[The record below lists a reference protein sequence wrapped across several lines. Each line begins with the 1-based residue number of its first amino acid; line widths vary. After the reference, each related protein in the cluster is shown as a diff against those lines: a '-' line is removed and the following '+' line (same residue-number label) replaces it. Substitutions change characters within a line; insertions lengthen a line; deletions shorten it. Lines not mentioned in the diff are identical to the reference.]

1 MKGML
6 ELQLTCG
13 ALHDS
18 QIPLFVATCE
28 QVGLRPLL
36 IDHHHPQ
43 PHPHPHA
50 HPHAHPDS
58 HGHPPGGQPPQR
70 QPSAT
75 AWLRADLEEA
85 RAEAM
90 ALAQWLAHAGVAVL
104 DVKVD
109 APVQDLERFG
119 PSGTHGEHGHHGY
132 GGYQGRYFEWRGK
145 LRQPNEMAALQ
156 ALCKVHGAQ
165 LSRDNLRDTCFVTL
179 RSREP
184 QAGFDARVEALAQ
197 QLAHGG
203 WPLLKQQSE
212 VCLHDS
218 RELPNIDWLAPY
230 LLPPADPADPADP
243 AGPAER

>member
-6 ELQLTCG
+6 ELHLTCG
-13 ALHDS
+13 ALHDA

-36 IDHHHPQ
+36 IDHHHGEQ
-43 PHPHPHA
+43 
-50 HPHAHPDS
+50 
-58 HGHPPGGQPPQR
+58 QR

-90 ALAQWLAHAGVAVL
+90 ALAQWLAHAGMAVL

-109 APVQDLERFG
+109 APVQDSERFG
-119 PSGTHGEHGHHGY
+119 RNG
-132 GGYQGRYFEWRGK
+132 QYFEWRGK
-145 LRQPNEMAALQ
+145 LRQPDDMAALQ
-156 ALCKVHGAQ
+156 ALCKAHGAQ
-165 LSRDNLRDTCFVTL
+165 LSRDKLREEGGTCFVTL

-184 QAGFDARVEALAQ
+184 QAAFGARVEALAA
-197 QLAHGG
+197 QLARDG
-203 WPLLKQQSE
+203 WLLLKQDSE

-218 RELPNIDWLAPY
+218 RELPKIDWLAPY
-230 LLPPADPADPADP
+230 LLPPAAD
-243 AGPAER
+243 R

>member
-18 QIPLFVATCE
+18 QIPFFVATCE

-36 IDHHHPQ
+36 IDHHHP
-43 PHPHPHA
+43 HPH
-50 HPHAHPDS
+50 
-58 HGHPPGGQPPQR
+58 GVEQPQR

-90 ALAQWLAHAGVAVL
+90 ALAQWLAHAGMSVL

-109 APVQDLERFG
+109 APVQDFERLG
-119 PSGTHGEHGHHGY
+119 RGSQDGCSG
-132 GGYQGRYFEWRGK
+132 QYFEWRGT
-145 LRQPNEMAALQ
+145 LRQPQDMAALQ
-156 ALCKVHGAQ
+156 DLCKAHGAQ
-165 LSRDNLRDTCFVTL
+165 LSRDSLRDACFVTL

-184 QAGFDARVEALAQ
+184 LAAFDARVQAIAA
-197 QLAHGG
+197 QLARDG
-203 WPLLKQQSE
+203 WPLLKQHSE

-218 RELPNIDWLAPY
+218 RELPKIDWLAPY
-230 LLPPADPADPADP
+230 LLRPADPPAPP
-243 AGPAER
+243 APSNG

>member
-36 IDHHHPQ
+36 IDHHQ
-43 PHPHPHA
+43 PHPHPHG
-50 HPHAHPDS
+50 DE
-58 HGHPPGGQPPQR
+58 PGARPQR

-90 ALAQWLAHAGVAVL
+90 ALAQWLAHAGMAVL

-119 PSGTHGEHGHHGY
+119 HGGGGGGHG
-132 GGYQGRYFEWRGK
+132 QYFEWRGK
-145 LRQPNEMAALQ
+145 LRQPNDMAALQ

-184 QAGFDARVEALAQ
+184 QAGFDARVDALAQ

-203 WPLLKQQSE
+203 WPLLKQHSE

-230 LLPPADPADPADP
+230 LLPPASPADPADP
-243 AGPAER
+243 LAPAER